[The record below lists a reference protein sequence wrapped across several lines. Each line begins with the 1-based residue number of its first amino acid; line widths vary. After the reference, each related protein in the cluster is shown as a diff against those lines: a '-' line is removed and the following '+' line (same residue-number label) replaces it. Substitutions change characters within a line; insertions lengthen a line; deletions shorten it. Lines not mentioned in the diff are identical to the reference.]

1 MSRGF
6 AEIAFT
12 PAVRALQ
19 ESQGSRAQYA
29 RMQAKAEPG
38 SGLGP
43 DESEFLAAADSFYL
57 ATVSETGWPYVQHR
71 GGPRGFLKVL
81 SPRQIAFADF
91 RGNQQ
96 FVSAGN
102 AATDNRASLIVM
114 DYVHRRRLKL
124 LGHLRFIELAEAD
137 ADLVQ
142 QVELPGYRA
151 KVDRVALIDVA
162 AFDWNCPQHI
172 TQRFTL
178 DQVEAAARPL
188 RERIAALEEEL
199 RAARA
204 ADPAR

>member
-1 MSRGF
+1 VSRGF

-12 PAVRALQ
+12 PAVQALQ
-19 ESQGSRAQYA
+19 EVHGSRAQYA
-29 RMQAKAEPG
+29 RMQAGAEPDA
-38 SGLGP
+38 GLGP
-43 DESEFLAAADSFYL
+43 HESEFLLAADSFYL

-81 SPRQIAFADF
+81 SPRQIGFADF

-102 AATDNRASLIVM
+102 VATDDRVSIIVM
-114 DYVHRRRLKL
+114 DYAHRLRLKL
-124 LGHLRFIELAEAD
+124 LGHLRFVAVAD
-137 ADLVQ
+137 ADPALVRQ
-142 QVELPGYRA
+142 LELPGYRA
-151 KVDRVALIDVA
+151 RVGRVALLDLA

-188 RERIAALEEEL
+188 RERIAELEEEL

-204 ADPAR
+204 AVPTR